1 MSQVLSSVAEQLTKP
16 NGCACKMERAEV
28 VGGGLL
34 ETRGSSAKALEL
46 MEEDFDQIALGVGF
60 SIESRFSLASRIG
73 TNDGFHPAAFDRVAN
88 SVGVVA
94 CVSDHG
100 MALRVFEERFGDGGF
115 VLLARR
121 DLDVD
126 RPAVRVDDRVDF
138 RRESTT

>member
-1 MSQVLSSVAEQLTKP
+1 
-16 NGCACKMERAEV
+16 
-28 VGGGLL
+28 
-34 ETRGSSAKALEL
+34 
-46 MEEDFDQIALGVGF
+46 
-60 SIESRFSLASRIG
+60 
-73 TNDGFHPAAFDRVAN
+73 
-88 SVGVVA
+88 
-94 CVSDHG
+94 